1 MQKHGHEEE
10 PVKLDIQTELTVE
23 RTELNSGILLFEIF
37 NPESEGQTIS
47 VSVSR
52 NLIIYVFL
60 DGKGQCDSSLL
71 SKSVSLDSSQYG
83 MMAFPVKDWKID
95 LSIGKD
101 TSLRLLCISI
111 TELHIIFG
119 NFNFQDP
126 QLLKDALKNYRQTNL
141 FTSKESSPAIRSIIH
156 QLFSSKG
163 ESISRLILQKG
174 KIMEF
179 LSVFMESKDPEDPEY
194 ADCPYIT
201 DALDWEKIRNAEK
214 IIKTQLSN
222 PPTIKELARKVGTNE
237 FKLKVGFKH
246 LFKNTIYGYL
256 NDYRMEYAREM
267 LGKKNILIKEVSEK
281 VGYSN
286 TSHFIASFKKKF
298 GVTPKQFLRG

>member
-1 MQKHGHEEE
+1 MDHHGHEQE
-10 PVKLDIQTELTVE
+10 PVSIDI
-23 RTELNSGILLFEIF
+23 RTNLKILKSELNSGIFLYEIP
-37 NPESEGQTIS
+37 NDKNKGGLVS
-47 VSVSR
+47 VDVSR
-52 NLIIYVFL
+52 NLIVYLFL
-60 DGKGQCDSSLL
+60 EGEGQFHSNLL
-71 SKSVSLDSSQYG
+71 NKSIKLDSRQYG
-83 MMAFPVKDWKID
+83 MMTFPVKDWNFELVIE
-95 LSIGKD
+95 KD
-101 TSLRLLCISI
+101 TTVRLLCISI
-111 TELHIIFG
+111 SELHIIFG

-126 QLLKDALKNYRQTNL
+126 QLLKDALKNYRQTS
-141 FTSKESSPAIRSIIH
+141 FFSPKESSPTVRSIIH
-156 QLFSSKG
+156 QLFSAKG
-163 ESISRLILQKG
+163 KGISGLILQKG

-179 LSVFMESKDPEDPEY
+179 LSVFMESKDPENPEY

-214 IIKTQLSN
+214 IIKDNLSD

-267 LGKKNILIKEVSEK
+267 LGKKNVLIKEVSEK

-298 GVTPKQFLRG
+298 GITPKQFLRG